1 MGAWSHE
8 PFGNDTACDWAYGLD
23 EQRDF
28 SLVAKA
34 IQAVLDNGSDYLD
47 SDLASE
53 AIAATEVL
61 AKALGRGTQT
71 DSYTEEVDAW
81 VKSIAAK
88 PSQDLRTKA
97 NGALTRIMGPDS
109 ELREL
114 WEESDDFGSWES
126 SIKALQSVVGA

>member
-28 SLVAKA
+28 SLIAKA

-53 AIAATEVL
+53 AIAAVEVL

-71 DSYTEEVDAW
+71 DSYTEKVDTW
-81 VKSIAAK
+81 VKAIAAK
-88 PSQDLRTKA
+88 PPQDLLAKA
-97 NGALTRIMGPDS
+97 NGALTRIMGTDS
-109 ELREL
+109 ELKEL

-126 SIKALQSVVGA
+126 SIKALQAAVGS